1 MPVSKIKGV
10 GKAVKGFG
18 KAMKSKMRKAF
29 VDKPTFPGPNVTNIL
44 NRELIKKRKR
54 RGPGYR
60 GQDIIEGPLKMRRD
74 MRTGAQK
81 PGKSAIEIDA
91 RIRRE
96 ALRDYFKDAKMPPE
110 YKKVK

>member
-1 MPVSKIKGV
+1 MGIITKGM
-10 GKAVKGFG
+10 GAI
-18 KAMKSKMRKAF
+18 MKSKMRKAF
-29 VDKPTFPGPNVTNIL
+29 VTKPTFPGPNVTNIL
-44 NRELIKKRKR
+44 NRAIKKNREH

-60 GQDIIEGPLKMRRD
+60 GSDIVEGPLKMRKD

-91 RIRRE
+91 RIKRST
-96 ALRDYFKDAKMPPE
+96 LRDYYKGAKMPKE